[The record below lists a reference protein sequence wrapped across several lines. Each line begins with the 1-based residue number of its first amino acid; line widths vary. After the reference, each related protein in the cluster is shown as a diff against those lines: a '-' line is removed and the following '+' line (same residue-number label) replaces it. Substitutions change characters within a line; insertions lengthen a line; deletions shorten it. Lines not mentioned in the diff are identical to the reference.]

1 MRQVFSGKEIHMTA
15 TPAKQK
21 TTILDMNR
29 FDPSHLD
36 ELDEHKRSLIRRREI
51 LGKGYRLFYSDP
63 IEVVRGEGS
72 HVFDEHGVDYL
83 DAYNNVVSVGHC
95 HPHVVEAIAKQA
107 ATLNT
112 HTRYL
117 HETILDYSEALL
129 ATMPPEIDRITY
141 QCTGSEANDLAI
153 RIARNYTGG
162 RGIIIT
168 NEAYHG
174 NTDLVSAFS
183 PSIGKGQALSM
194 EAGILPTPDTHAI
207 GEDQIGDYMVDAL
220 HKEIARMRRHGIR
233 FAGLLVDSIFSSD
246 GIFPGKAGWLRQVA
260 DAVHEEGGLYIADE
274 VQPGFCRTGEAF
286 WGFARHGIVP
296 DIVTMGKPMA
306 NGIACSATAVKHDIL
321 DAFNDKIPYFNTFA
335 GNPVAMAAAKAT
347 LEVMQTEDIQGNAL
361 RVGTLFAQRLRDLAQ
376 SHPAIA
382 DVRGA
387 GLYIGVEFDDPETGE
402 PMSTAVLA
410 LIEQM
415 RQRLVLTSNCGSY
428 GNIIKIRPPLVFNE
442 ADVDRYITALA
453 SSLEALGL

>member
-153 RIARNYTGG
+153 RIVRNYTGG

-174 NTDLVSAFS
+174 NTDLVSSFS
-183 PSIGKGQALSM
+183 PSIGKDQALSM

-246 GIFPGKAGWLRQVA
+246 GIFPGKAGWLRQVV